1 LNLHSDGGEAIL
13 HAFHLLGVDYIIS
26 SPGSEWA
33 PVWEALARRQLN
45 NNAGPTYIDCWHE
58 TLAVGMALGYTGI
71 TQRPQAVLLHAG
83 AGLLQGTVGIHAAYI
98 GEVPMIVLSGEA
110 LTYGERTG
118 VDPGSQWYRNL
129 SIVGGPHRLVEPIVK
144 WANQVTS
151 PETLHESIIRAWEMS
166 QRPQKGPVYLN
177 VPVETML
184 AGWTPPSRERRVP
197 TPPRVQPL
205 SADVEVVA
213 DLLRSAQN
221 PVILTESVGRS
232 IEGFNA
238 LRELAELY
246 GIPVFE
252 SRASVNANFPKNH
265 PLHAGFNIEQ
275 HLDGVDVALLVN
287 CRAPW
292 YPPSKRPPN
301 AAIVAIADN
310 PLKEHMV
317 YQSLQADNY
326 LEGDVAL
333 SLSSV
338 AAALRERKP
347 DSDAIAARAD
357 KWKARH
363 KESNKQL
370 RAREQSAKTKT
381 PIDPVWLCAALRE
394 TMPHDVIYLDE
405 TITHSSL
412 VQQHVPWQDAQG
424 YFYVQGG
431 LGQGF
436 GVALGV
442 KLAQPSRPV
451 VLLVG
456 DGGLLY
462 NPMIQGL
469 GAARAYG
476 LPVLIVVFSNNA
488 YASMKVNHLRFYP
501 KGAAVQ
507 TDTFHGVNLKG
518 SPDFAKFAEEFD
530 GYGERVTDPAD
541 LTAALR
547 RGLAAV
553 EAGKTAIINVILAR

>member
-1 LNLHSDGGEAIL
+1 LSLHSDGGEAIL
-13 HAFHLLGVDYIIS
+13 HAFHQVGIDYIIS

-45 NNAGPTYIDCWHE
+45 KNTGPAYIDCWHE
-58 TLAVGMALGYTGI
+58 TLAVGMAIGYTSI

-83 AGLLQGTVGIHAAYI
+83 AGLLQSTVGIHAAHI
-98 GEVPMIVLSGEA
+98 GEVPMVVLSGEA
-110 LTYGERTG
+110 LTYGERPG

-151 PETLHESIIRAWEMS
+151 PETLYESIVRAWEMS

-177 VPVETML
+177 VPLETML
-184 AGWTPPSRERRVP
+184 ADWTPPTGDRRVP
-197 TPPRVQPL
+197 LPPRTQPS
-205 SADVEVVA
+205 SADIEAVA
-213 DLLRSAQN
+213 DLMRSAQN
-221 PVILTESVGRS
+221 PIILTESVGRS
-232 IEGFNA
+232 VEGFNA
-238 LRELAELY
+238 LRELAELCA
-246 GIPVFE
+246 IPVFE
-252 SRASVNANFPKNH
+252 SRASVNANFPKDH
-265 PLHAGFNIEQ
+265 ALHAGFNIEP

-292 YPPSKRPPN
+292 YPPSKRPPH

-317 YQSLQADNY
+317 YQSLQADHY

-333 SLSSV
+333 SLSSL
-338 AAALRERKP
+338 AAALRERTP
-347 DSDAIAARAD
+347 DRDAVADRAD
-357 KWKARH
+357 KWEARH
-363 KESNKQL
+363 KESEKQL
-370 RAREQSAKTKT
+370 RAREQVAMSKS

-394 TMPHDVIYLDE
+394 TMPDDVIYLDE

-412 VQQHVPWQDAQG
+412 VQRHVLWRDAQA

-431 LGQGF
+431 LGQGL
-436 GVALGV
+436 GVALGA
-442 KLAQPSRPV
+442 KLAQPRRPV

-462 NPMIQGL
+462 NPIIQGL

-476 LPVLIVVFSNNA
+476 LPVLIVVFNNNA
-488 YASMKVNHLRFYP
+488 YTSMKMNHLRFYP

-507 TDTFHGVNLKG
+507 TGTFHGVNLAG
-518 SPDFAKFAEEFD
+518 SPDFSKFAEEFD
-530 GYGERVTDPAD
+530 GYGERITKPTD

-553 EAGKTAIINVILAR
+553 AGGKTAIVNVILER